1 MKNAGC
7 YEVRMGVESGNDYI
21 RNDIYNRNMSKQEL
35 VNAFKIIKNNGLI
48 LRLDFIIGAP
58 YETIDMMEETFDFAK
73 KSGGDRIFFARLYP
87 FPGTEI
93 KDVCEKEKMIEINTS
108 LGDRG
113 MPPVN
118 YTKFVTEAQ
127 INDLFKRIS
136 DWQGKRYFDKG
147 IEMKG
152 FRFLFDIFLFLTFYK
167 YKYRLEMNQIYRWNI
182 QRYLLS
188 NL

>member
-1 MKNAGC
+1 
-7 YEVRMGVESGNDYI
+7 
-21 RNDIYNRNMSKQEL
+21 MSNEQL
-35 VNAFKIIKNNGLI
+35 VNAFRIIKKNGLT

-58 YETIDMMEETFDFAK
+58 TETIDMMEESFDFAK

-93 KDVCEKEKMIEINTS
+93 KNVCEKEHTIEENVD

-118 YTKFVTEAQ
+118 RTKYVTEKQ
-127 INDLFKRIS
+127 IKNLFRRINW
-136 DWQGKRYFDKG
+136 WQGQRYFDKG
-147 IEMKG
+147 FELRK
-152 FRFLFDIFLFLTFYK
+152 FNFLFDLLLFFIYNKHK
-167 YKYRLEMNQIYRWNI
+167 YNLEMNQVYRWNV